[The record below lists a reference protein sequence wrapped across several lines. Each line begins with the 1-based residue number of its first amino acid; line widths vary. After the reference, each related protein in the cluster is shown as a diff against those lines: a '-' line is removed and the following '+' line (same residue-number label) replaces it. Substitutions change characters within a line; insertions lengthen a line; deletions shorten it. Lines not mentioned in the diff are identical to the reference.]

1 MIHDAGVPVAPI
13 LDVAAA
19 VEHPQTKARN
29 MIIEAGG
36 IRMPGN
42 PVKIHGYD
50 DPTER
55 LAAPELD
62 QHGDAL
68 RKEFGT

>member
-1 MIHDAGVPVAPI
+1 
-13 LDVAAA
+13 
-19 VEHPQTKARN
+19 

-42 PVKIHGYD
+42 PVKIHGYN